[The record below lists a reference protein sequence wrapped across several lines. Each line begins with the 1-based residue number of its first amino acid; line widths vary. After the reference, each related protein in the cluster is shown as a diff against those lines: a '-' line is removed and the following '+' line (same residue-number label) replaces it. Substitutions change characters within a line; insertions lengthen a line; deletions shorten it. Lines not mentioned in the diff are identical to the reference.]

1 VVQNGVTPAALVDR
15 LRRWCEA
22 RDADGQR
29 HKVLLQLDELGQWI
43 AAGNANDRT
52 MQVQAL
58 AEEAAQRGGGRVWLA
73 VTAHGDVQALGGVD
87 LAVRQ
92 GEFFGLLGPNGAGK
106 TTLISI
112 LAGLVRADSGTAA
125 VLGRDVVTQYREARR
140 LLGVVPQELVFDPFF
155 TVRETLR
162 FQSGYFGLRANGACA
177 VGLKLIKPSL
187 AHISGHEVQHLGV
200 RFKLRE
206 QAYWPYEARET
217 RSGKKSR
224 RPKTASVE
232 PNAAYD
238 GKHACRSRRCLG
250 FFRPPQRRRR
260 RPLRGAVGA

>member
-1 VVQNGVTPAALVDR
+1 VEWIVIDHDSSDDSLELLDHWARHLDLRVVALDR
-15 LRRWCEA
+15 NDSFSASCNLGASLANAPNLLFMNNDIRWCM
-22 RDADGQR
+22 DA
-29 HKVLLQLDELGQWI
+29 L
-43 AAGNANDRT
+43 
-52 MQVQAL
+52 
-58 AEEAAQRGGGRVWLA
+58 
-73 VTAHGDVQALGGVD
+73 
-87 LAVRQ
+87 
-92 GEFFGLLGPNGAGK
+92 
-106 TTLISI
+106 
-112 LAGLVRADSGTAA
+112 
-125 VLGRDVVTQYREARR
+125 
-140 LLGVVPQELVFDPFF
+140 PQMLN
-155 TVRETLR
+155 
-162 FQSGYFGLRANGACA
+162 SLRANGACA